1 MNKILVYCL
10 DGIVFVLLIV
20 IFIINQSQISNH
32 DSSKNSLVYIH
43 HVVNNWNQTVFED
56 ATVKPQKGY
65 NRENLGYFEGSEIGC
80 RCLDQVKNEYEYTY
94 GKCETE
100 NDTCKTIEEIL
111 YYIPNKDEQDKIST
125 FITLLDKKIE
135 LQQRSI
141 EALKIYKRGLIQ
153 RIYNKTWK
161 KILSCSNILYS
172 TFVNLSNN

>member
-32 DSSKNSLVYIH
+32 DSSKNSLVYIN
-43 HVVNNWNQTVFED
+43 HVVNNWNQKVFED

-100 NDTCKTIEEIL
+100 NDTCKTIEEISPRNL
-111 YYIPNKDEQDKIST
+111 SSS
-125 FITLLDKKIE
+125 TLL
-135 LQQRSI
+135 L
-141 EALKIYKRGLIQ
+141 LYVKRGLEL
-153 RIYNKTWK
+153 NS
-161 KILSCSNILYS
+161 ILFDSEMSNS
-172 TFVNLSNN
+172 S